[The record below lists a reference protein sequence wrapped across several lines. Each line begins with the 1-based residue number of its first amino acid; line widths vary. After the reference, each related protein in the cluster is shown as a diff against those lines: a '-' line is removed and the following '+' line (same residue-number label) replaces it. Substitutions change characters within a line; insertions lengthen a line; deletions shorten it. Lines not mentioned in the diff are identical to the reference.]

1 MSLSHIWQQYLLKY
15 PQSRFFTLWEF
26 NKSVYFSHTKHVI
39 AAAGNAPMDFP
50 LQFFPF
56 FHFINNEI
64 GFTCGSPLHMDG
76 GAHEFSFLDIQ
87 KLKQRVA
94 IIKCIWTSRLKI
106 KVHFLRNKKINLVNF
121 SFDLPFETE
130 NQSRREMEKF
140 KD

>member
-1 MSLSHIWQQYLLKY
+1 
-15 PQSRFFTLWEF
+15 
-26 NKSVYFSHTKHVI
+26 
-39 AAAGNAPMDFP
+39 
-50 LQFFPF
+50 
-56 FHFINNEI
+56 
-64 GFTCGSPLHMDG
+64 MDG